1 MFSQRSQYQSNRISF
16 STIFLSLI
24 LLAALGG
31 GAYYALNLTPPPQI
45 VAHWPEGDAQ
55 NVSPRTAIEITFD
68 QPMDQGSVQNNI
80 LITPLVKGDFVWLDE
95 VTFRFEPAEKWAGLI
110 TVELLADAQSLA
122 GAALQAGATWQFST
136 HQPRIAYIDTF
147 SSNREPGDV
156 WSVLLD
162 GTDPQQLTD
171 EAEGVLAFGVHP
183 SGERLVYSVTGL
195 GNATQIKEINLNT
208 SVVELIQECVDAF
221 CTNPSYSPNGDWIAF
236 ERQAADGAT
245 NAASS
250 VVLLELANR
259 QLRDLPFTAE
269 DFTQTPVWLDSDRL
283 AFINLQRREIGW
295 YSIAENRLTYVPDL
309 ALEMGSWSPDG
320 LWVVFPEVVLDEAD
334 LPELVATP
342 TALVAAQE
350 PTADAVA
357 PTPTTQAFVTA
368 EDVVKTYL
376 LRHNVLTNEVLAISK
391 SEFVEDTEPV
401 FSWTGDRIAFA
412 RKFVENDVWTP
423 GRQLWVMNGD
433 GSGAE
438 QLTDEPIFNHANFL
452 WTPDDQTI
460 VFLRFNVT
468 VATAAPEIWAID
480 RDGENLRQLARG
492 AFSPAWVP

>member
-1 MFSQRSQYQSNRISF
+1 ML
-16 STIFLSLI
+16 TIV
-24 LLAALGG
+24 LLLALGG
-31 GAYYALNLTPPPQI
+31 GAYYALTLTPPPQI
-45 VAHWPEGDAQ
+45 VAHWPEPDAQ
-55 NVSPRTAIEITFD
+55 NISPRTAIEITFD
-68 QPMDQGSVQNNI
+68 QPMDQISVQNNVVF
-80 LITPLVKGDFVWLDE
+80 TPLVSGNFVWLDAL
-95 VTFRFEPAEKWAGLI
+95 TFRFEPTEKWSGSI
-110 TVELLADAQSLA
+110 KVELLADAQSA
-122 GAALQAGATWQFST
+122 EGQPLQDGLSWQFST

-171 EAEGVLAFGVHP
+171 EPDGVLAFGVHP
-183 SGERLVYSVTGL
+183 SGERLVYSVNSL
-195 GNATQIKEINLNT
+195 GGATQIKEINLNT
-208 SVVELIQECVDAF
+208 NVVEIIQECRDTL
-221 CTNPSYSPNGDWIAF
+221 CTNPSYSPTADWVAF
-236 ERQAADGAT
+236 ERRAAEGVR

-259 QLRDLPFTAE
+259 QVRELPFLTE
-269 DFTQTPVWLDSDRL
+269 DFTQTPVWLDSNRL
-283 AFINLQRREIGW
+283 AFLNLNRREIGW
-295 YSIAENRLTYVPDL
+295 YTLDDNSLTYVPDL

-320 LWVVFPEVVLDEAD
+320 LWVVFPEVVLDESE
-334 LPELVATP
+334 LPDLVATP
-342 TALVAAQE
+342 TALVPTQEAAI
-350 PTADAVA
+350 DAVA

-376 LRHNVLTNEVLAISK
+376 LRRNVLTNEVLAISK

-401 FSWTGDRIAFA
+401 FSWVGDRIAFA

-423 GRQLWVMNGD
+423 GRQLWIMNGD

-480 RDGENLRQLARG
+480 RNGENLRQLARG
-492 AFSPAWVP
+492 AFGPAWLP